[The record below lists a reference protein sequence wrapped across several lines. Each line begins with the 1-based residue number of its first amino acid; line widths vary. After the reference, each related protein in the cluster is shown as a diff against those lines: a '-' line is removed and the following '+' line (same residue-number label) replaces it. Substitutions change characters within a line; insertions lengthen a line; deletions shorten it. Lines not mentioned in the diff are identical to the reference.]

1 MSVQVLRARLRT
13 PVSIDGETAV
23 APKLRA
29 CAYARVSSDSDQQE
43 SSYESQCTHFTNMIN
58 EDPMLTFVNLYAD
71 EGISG
76 TSLKNRDGFNRMIAD
91 CEAGK
96 IDVIYTKSISR
107 FARNTVDCLNAIRK
121 LKALGIAVIFQRE
134 NLNTLD
140 TQGEVLITILSSL
153 AQSESQSISDA
164 VSLGVRYRMAEGHGN
179 LNYNRF
185 LGYTKKDGRLVVVP
199 EEAAVV
205 RLIFREYLEGF
216 GTKTIARHLNAAGI
230 KTPTGGDVWHP
241 STIVSMLGNEKFC
254 GDLLLQKYYTEDFLT
269 HKTRKNDG
277 KYPQYYVEDDHA
289 PVVPKAIYFQV
300 QGEMMRRS
308 AVKNSDE
315 RLHLGSSNALA
326 GRLICGRCGRTLKRY
341 TRPNPDLSDW
351 RCRERAATL
360 TSNNGSRSGECGCRF
375 ALEREVKN
383 SIIDAFNMLP
393 SYREEILITLTSLRE
408 GEHRRVDA
416 LIEASEEAEKRMEE
430 QLTALEEA
438 GGDTSLLD
446 VQIAEEHAKR
456 DSLLL
461 ERAGHA
467 NREVHLRL
475 MMELITL
482 LTPDNHIECHSTA
495 FAQGGMGV
503 VNAGTAPGG
512 VTVGDAPSRVVIKRV
527 NREEAACYDTDEFFR
542 LTRPQYPEGVIEDGK
557 VVGYDNEMAI
567 RYLDRVVVNDDTYEV
582 RFKGGVTITV

>member
-1 MSVQVLRARLRT
+1 MSVQVLRARPRT
-13 PVSIDGETAV
+13 APSSDGETAV

-199 EEAAVV
+199 EEASIV

-216 GTKTIARHLNAAGI
+216 GTKTIARHLNEAGI
-230 KTPTGGDVWHP
+230 KTPTGGDVWRP
-241 STIVSMLGNEKFC
+241 STITSMLGNEKYC

-277 KYPQYYVEDDHA
+277 KFPQYYVEDDHA
-289 PVVPKAIYFQV
+289 PIVPKAIFYQV
-300 QGEMMRRS
+300 QGEVMRRG
-308 AVKNSDE
+308 NDPH

-326 GRLICGRCGRTLKRY
+326 GRLICGRCGRSLKQY
-341 TRPNPDLSDW
+341 QRPDAALNDW
-351 RCRERAATL
+351 RCRERASTL
-360 TSNNGSRSGECGCRF
+360 ASNNGSRTGDCGCRI
-375 ALEREVKN
+375 ALEREVK
-383 SIIDAFNMLP
+383 SCILDAFNRLP
-393 SYREEILITLTSLRE
+393 SFREEIVVEMTSIRE
-408 GEHRRVDA
+408 GELRRIDA
-416 LIEASEEAEKRMEE
+416 LIEASEAAEKRMEE
-430 QLTALEEA
+430 QLAAIEEA
-438 GGDTSLLD
+438 GGDTSLMD
-446 VQIAEEHAKR
+446 AQIAQEHSRR
-456 DSLLL
+456 DALLL

-467 NREVHLRL
+467 NKEVHLRL
-475 MMELITL
+475 LMELITL
-482 LTPDNHIECHSTA
+482 LEPDASNH
-495 FAQGGMGV
+495 
-503 VNAGTAPGG
+503 TAPGIFG
-512 VTVGDAPSRVVIKRV
+512 ILQVKH
-527 NREEAACYDTDEFFR
+527 F
-542 LTRPQYPEGVIEDGK
+542 
-557 VVGYDNEMAI
+557 
-567 RYLDRVVVNDDTYEV
+567 
-582 RFKGGVTITV
+582 

>member
-1 MSVQVLRARLRT
+1 MSVQVLRARPRT
-13 PVSIDGETAV
+13 APSSDGETAV

-199 EEAAVV
+199 EEASIV

-216 GTKTIARHLNAAGI
+216 GTKTIARHLNEAGI
-230 KTPTGGDVWHP
+230 KTPTGGDVWRP
-241 STIVSMLGNEKFC
+241 STITSMLGNEKYC

-277 KYPQYYVEDDHA
+277 KFPQYYVEDDHA
-289 PVVPKAIYFQV
+289 PIVPKAIFYQV
-300 QGEMMRRS
+300 QGEVMRRG
-308 AVKNSDE
+308 NDPH

-326 GRLICGRCGRTLKRY
+326 GRLICGRCGRSLKQY
-341 TRPNPDLSDW
+341 QRPDAALNDW
-351 RCRERAATL
+351 RCRERASTL
-360 TSNNGSRSGECGCRF
+360 ASNNGSRTGDCGCRI
-375 ALEREVKN
+375 ALEREVK
-383 SIIDAFNMLP
+383 SCILDAFNRLP
-393 SYREEILITLTSLRE
+393 SFREEIVVEMTSIRE
-408 GEHRRVDA
+408 GELRRIDA
-416 LIEASEEAEKRMEE
+416 LIEASEAAEKRMEE
-430 QLTALEEA
+430 QLAAIEEA
-438 GGDTSLLD
+438 GGDTSLMD
-446 VQIAEEHAKR
+446 AQIAQEHARR
-456 DSLLL
+456 DALLL

-467 NREVHLRL
+467 NKEVHLRL
-475 MMELITL
+475 LMELITL
-482 LTPDNHIECHSTA
+482 LEPDASNH
-495 FAQGGMGV
+495 
-503 VNAGTAPGG
+503 TAPGIFG
-512 VTVGDAPSRVVIKRV
+512 TLQGESRTGDGGGRRVTIKRV
-527 NREEAACYDTDEFFR
+527 EIEDGACADEDEFFR
-542 LTRPQYPEGVIEDGK
+542 LTRPTYPEGVIVDGR
-557 VVGYDNEMAI
+557 VEQFDNEMVI
-567 RYLDRVVVNDDTYEV
+567 RYLDRVVVNDQNYEV
-582 RFKGGVTITV
+582 RFKGGVTVTV